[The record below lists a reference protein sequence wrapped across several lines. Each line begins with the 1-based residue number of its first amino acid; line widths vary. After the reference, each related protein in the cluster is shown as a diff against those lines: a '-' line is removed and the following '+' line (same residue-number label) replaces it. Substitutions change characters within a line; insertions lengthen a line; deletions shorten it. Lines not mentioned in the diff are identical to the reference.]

1 MNEAL
6 VYEQQKTES
15 QVSNVYEPNHM
26 NITLGCRKQ
35 YNIIIDDFFHTE
47 ICRINI
53 RRDLVTLLRKIRK
66 KNVSNLLGFFAFF
79 TFFKGHMSKEGSCW
93 RTSKRFLS
101 LKINLNKLRNL
112 NLRNLYF
119 EFFFGERGW
128 MITEYLDANDMSLLL

>member
-26 NITLGCRKQ
+26 NLTSGCRKQ
-35 YNIIIDDFFHTE
+35 YSKIIDDFFHTE

-79 TFFKGHMSKEGSCW
+79 TFFKGHMSKEGSC
-93 RTSKRFLS
+93 
-101 LKINLNKLRNL
+101 
-112 NLRNLYF
+112 
-119 EFFFGERGW
+119 
-128 MITEYLDANDMSLLL
+128 